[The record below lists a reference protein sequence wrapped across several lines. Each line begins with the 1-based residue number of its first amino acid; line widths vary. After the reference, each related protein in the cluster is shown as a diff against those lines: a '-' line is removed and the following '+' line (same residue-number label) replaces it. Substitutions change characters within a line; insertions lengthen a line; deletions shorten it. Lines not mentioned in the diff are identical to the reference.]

1 MNNLGDLELELERIL
16 LEKSD
21 VQEILMKVEAMCSNY
36 EQDKQR
42 LQEDLKKVTRSCII
56 KRDNEHPILITN
68 LLQMT
73 DERNK
78 LASQCVDQQ
87 GDLNSLRKE
96 LLQAEQTRLDIE
108 SEKVTLNEKIKFLE
122 IEKEK
127 VEIELGQVA
136 RERGD
141 LSNQLSVLARKK
153 ETLNEELMR
162 IRQRLEQSNEMNARI
177 NRNLEDL
184 VKDNEE
190 KQVKGLLI
198 ITCRYYITYT
208 SDICYCHEKK

>member
-1 MNNLGDLELELERIL
+1 MID
-16 LEKSD
+16 EK
-21 VQEILMKVEAMCSNY
+21 
-36 EQDKQR
+36 
-42 LQEDLKKVTRSCII
+42 
-56 KRDNEHPILITN
+56 
-68 LLQMT
+68 
-73 DERNK
+73 NK
-78 LASQCVDQQ
+78 LVSQCIDQQ

-127 VEIELGQVA
+127 VEIELGQVT

-190 KQVKGLLI
+190 KQVRMI
-198 ITCRYYITYT
+198 IYRYMCRHYIIYFRYIYY
-208 SDICYCHEKK
+208 CNEK